1 MCCVVKRAVLLLLLA
16 AVIGSDPVP
25 VPEDCEGLKTPL
37 PSKDLHKVFGD
48 WVLVWSIADHPQ
60 GWDLLPNVTS
70 SHVELQ
76 LLADNKTIVFT
87 ERNLYTDKSCATYV
101 INMSMPSDPSDS
113 EHHTLPTE
121 SATVEKD
128 GVVQPYNDSG
138 VVDVYESCA
147 DCLVVIYKNI
157 HGQYLLIYRREGHHL
172 DAEQL
177 KADHGHHR
185 KQAECLGL
193 PHDKPFI
200 YDGAADFCHKKS
212 SPERAV
218 LLLLLAAVIGSDPV
232 LVPED
237 CEGLNKPLPR
247 NDLHKIFGDWV
258 LVWSVC
264 DPPIAWYEE
273 SQIKSSHVE
282 FRLLPDN
289 KTIVFNERNLLVG
302 NSCSN
307 FIFNMSVSSE
317 PSHNHTL
324 LTDAATM
331 EVDGTVQPFNY
342 TGVLE
347 LYESCPD
354 CLVMVNKG
362 SIFGQFLMIYR
373 REGHHLDFEKLKADH
388 GHHRKRA
395 DCLGFSDSKPFIYDG
410 AADFC
415 HKKSSPEVKQE
426 S

>member
-87 ERNLYTDKSCATYV
+87 ERNLYTPLSCSK
-101 INMSMPSDPSDS
+101 MSTTD
-113 EHHTLPTE
+113 
-121 SATVEKD
+121 TVEKD

-212 SPERAV
+212 SPE
-218 LLLLLAAVIGSDPV
+218 
-232 LVPED
+232 
-237 CEGLNKPLPR
+237 
-247 NDLHKIFGDWV
+247 
-258 LVWSVC
+258 
-264 DPPIAWYEE
+264 
-273 SQIKSSHVE
+273 
-282 FRLLPDN
+282 
-289 KTIVFNERNLLVG
+289 
-302 NSCSN
+302 
-307 FIFNMSVSSE
+307 
-317 PSHNHTL
+317 
-324 LTDAATM
+324 
-331 EVDGTVQPFNY
+331 
-342 TGVLE
+342 
-347 LYESCPD
+347 
-354 CLVMVNKG
+354 
-362 SIFGQFLMIYR
+362 
-373 REGHHLDFEKLKADH
+373 
-388 GHHRKRA
+388 
-395 DCLGFSDSKPFIYDG
+395 
-410 AADFC
+410 
-415 HKKSSPEVKQE
+415 VKQE